1 MNDDYRVKSL
11 KNSDVRA
18 IAKKLRNYYGVDSEE
33 RIDILAFV
41 KRNSVLTVD
50 GEKRLILNIASDSD
64 MAINDGATS
73 YDGTAIT
80 ISIKRTIHHRAY
92 MGDGYARNTIA
103 HELGHAVM
111 HYETMS
117 HGAKMAR
124 RTIGNKTPGWL
135 KFYESAEHQAK
146 VFAPAFL
153 INEDLAKTLSSATEI
168 SVRFG
173 VSQQCAEIYFAEL
186 IAEMDR
192 PRARAELAQKMR
204 AFADEFRRSTTER
217 PPEIQYLNDPCT
229 CCGRT
234 TVFPVGHKFMC
245 QTCDTIYDRFQ
256 DGDRAE

>member
-18 IAKKLRNYYGVDSEE
+18 IAKRQRDYYGVSDHE
-33 RIDILAFV
+33 RIDILECV
-41 KRNSVLTVD
+41 KRHTVLTVN
-50 GEKRLILNIASDSD
+50 GERRLALAIVSDRD
-64 MAINDGATS
+64 MALDDGTTS
-73 YDGTAIT
+73 YDGTTIT
-80 ISIKRTIHHRAY
+80 ISIKRTIHQRAY

-111 HYETMS
+111 HYETMT

-135 KFYESAEHQAK
+135 SFFESAEHQAK

-153 INEDLAKTLSSATEI
+153 INEKIAKTLCSATEI

-173 VSQQCAEIYFAEL
+173 ISQQSAEIYFAEL
-186 IAEMDR
+186 VAEIDR
-192 PRARAELAQKMR
+192 PRQRAELGQRMR
-204 AFADEFRRSTTER
+204 DFAEEFKRVTTER
-217 PPEIQYLNDPCT
+217 PVEISYLNDPCT
-229 CCGRT
+229 CCGRS